1 MMVSGRILSP
11 HIADASVENA
21 MPPEDWEGM
30 YTAIRTICLLICV
43 LGIIGNGMLIY
54 LLSFRI
60 NKTCFTMYVL
70 NISIADFFLIFNYF
84 IDNVFFFRPIQFL
97 SLISP
102 LRYITYLLGHDG
114 SIYFLTVITVE
125 RYFMVFSP
133 VWYHSHR
140 PKLFTALM
148 CSILWVLSLV
158 ITLLEY
164 FSCHPKQY
172 ANRILSCDIIITFHF
187 ICNFMSI
194 IAVVVFSIVAF
205 FTKIQRQSP
214 RNFPTSF
221 DISIMASIV
230 WTLVFW
236 LPIRIVD
243 FLHLWVPHEYL
254 PDHFGV
260 SLISEAIYSS
270 GRPYIYL
277 LVGWWKNQELQKS
290 IHIFI
295 KNALKH
301 TEENSNTAIE
311 QGQEVA

>member
-11 HIADASVENA
+11 HIADASVENKT
-21 MPPEDWEGM
+21 PLEDWERM
-30 YTAIRTICLLICV
+30 YIPVRTICLLLCI

-54 LLSFRI
+54 LLSCRI

-70 NISIADFFLIFNYF
+70 NISIADFLLIINYF
-84 IDNVFFFRPIQFL
+84 IDNIFFFKAIQFL
-97 SLISP
+97 YLIAP
-102 LRYITYLLGHDG
+102 LQYITYLLGNDA
-114 SIYFLTVITVE
+114 SNYFLTVITFE
-125 RYFMVFSP
+125 RYLLVFSP

-140 PKLFTALM
+140 PKHFTAFM
-148 CSILWVLSLV
+148 CIIFWVLSLV
-158 ITLLEY
+158 ITFLEY
-164 FSCHPKQY
+164 FSCHPNY
-172 ANRILSCDIIITFHF
+172 FFITHLNCDMVISLHL
-187 ICNFMSI
+187 ICNFMNFISVVLLFTLALLTI
-194 IAVVVFSIVAF
+194 IH
-205 FTKIQRQSP
+205 TRSP
-214 RNFPTSF
+214 RNLPARF

-236 LPIRIVD
+236 VPIRIVD

-277 LVGWWKNQELQKS
+277 LVGWWKNQEQQRS

-295 KNALKH
+295 ESALKH
-301 TEENSNTAIE
+301 TEENMSTATE
-311 QGQEVA
+311 QDEEQA